1 MRSLALPRVL
11 ALAFGLTLLVPA
23 AASASEQLAG
33 LTDDNTVL
41 YFRSDSP
48 GNLQSAVSVTGL
60 QTGEKLLGIS
70 WVASTGR
77 LYALGSTN
85 RVYVLNTITGA
96 ATPLTNI
103 PFTPPLNGTI
113 FAFGVDA
120 QVQQARSYSETN
132 QDLRISTVNGQVA
145 GVDAAY
151 AYEPTDPNV
160 ATAPIL
166 AALGYTVPP
175 VGGGAPAMYALDS
188 ATSSLVTAPTAAAIV
203 RTIGPLGVSISGQA
217 GLTFTGATP
226 TPTGGTS
233 TTGATTTGTTTG
245 TSTTVAP
252 AYASISPSSG
262 KSPRLYTIDLSTG
275 AATPINSDDAL
286 STIAYRSSSTSG
298 TNTPIISLT
307 AFGDAPD
314 DGVKPRAVVAVSTSP
329 KATTL
334 RSSGL
339 PFTVS
344 CDEACSVS
352 GTLKVGKHSLKAV
365 TGSILATA
373 GSVKLTAKL
382 DSTAKSALKKDPTQ
396 GLSLKVTA
404 TDAAGNARVVTV
416 NGASK

>member
-1 MRSLALPRVL
+1 MRPFALPRVL

-33 LTDDNTVL
+33 LTDDNTVV

-48 GNLQSAVSVTGL
+48 GNLQGAVTVTGL

-70 WVASTGR
+70 WVSSVGR
-77 LYALGSTN
+77 LYGLGSTN
-85 RVYVLNTITGA
+85 RIYTINTITGL

-103 PFTPPLNGTI
+103 PFTPPLNGTV

-120 QVQQARSYSETN
+120 QAQQARSYSDTN
-132 QDLRISTVNGQVA
+132 QNLRISTTNGQVA
-145 GVDAAY
+145 GLDATY
-151 AYEPTDPNV
+151 TYEASDPNA

-166 AALGYTVPP
+166 AALGYTLPP

-188 ATSSLVTAPTAAAIV
+188 ATSSLVTAPTGAAIV
-203 RTIGPLGVSISGQA
+203 RTIGPLGVSVSGQA

-226 TPTGGTS
+226 TATGGTS

-245 TSTTVAP
+245 TSTAIAP
-252 AYASISPSSG
+252 AYAAISPAAG

-286 STIAYRSSSTSG
+286 STIAPRSSSTAG
-298 TNTPIISLT
+298 TNAPVVSLT
-307 AFGDAPD
+307 AFGEAPD
-314 DGVKPRAVVAVSTSP
+314 DTVKPRVVLAASSSP
-329 KATTL
+329 RATTL
-334 RSSGL
+334 RKSGL

-344 CDEACSVS
+344 CNEACSITA
-352 GTLKVGKHSLKAV
+352 TLKIGKHSMTPV

-382 DSTAKSALKKDPTQ
+382 DATAKSALKKDPTQ
-396 GLSLKVTA
+396 GMSLKVTA
-404 TDAAGNARVVTV
+404 TDAAGNERAISS
-416 NGASK
+416 NGSTR